1 MTFSIEQFKEQYE
14 SMILIPC
21 FRVKDSVM
29 NEIEKEVKQM
39 TENRQ
44 KSLVGSKDHITNWTK
59 PYGIAVQLSL
69 YNTSGDTSDFS
80 TDHNNSQKNKF
91 FVEPN
96 AKNINNFFKMFEHS
110 VVNFRV
116 NGMGK
121 NSGLLPHKEINIT
134 DKFYKCRFHL
144 PVFTNKNSWV
154 MVGWKKF
161 WLKRGI
167 IYFFNNGLV
176 HSAGNNGEEIRYH
189 LVFDTILNDK
199 LYNEFFN
206 NENLELTYPNLLTRI
221 PKEEIQELLYSEPV
235 EVTNYE
241 VQHTESK
248 NKLSRFNF
256 RKSLLGKISK

>member
-1 MTFSIEQFKEQYE
+1 
-14 SMILIPC
+14 MILIPC

-59 PYGIAVQLSL
+59 PYGTAVQLSL

-116 NGMGK
+116 NGMG
-121 NSGLLPHKEINIT
+121 
-134 DKFYKCRFHL
+134 
-144 PVFTNKNSWV
+144 KNSWV